1 MNNLNEYLIAIQTL
15 FNNSDFWQKISIA
28 IASGLS
34 VALFNY
40 LFSKKQRQD
49 QGMELSYT
57 TNILSILELKKDIF
71 QKDICILYGKNYE
84 VADLYVISCDIENTG
99 KKVIKNQE
107 VTFEFISTSVGVL
120 EQFFEPSLNDN
131 SMGIE
136 EIEIEDIKQG

>member
-28 IASGLS
+28 ITSGFS

-57 TNILSILELKKDIF
+57 TNILSVLEFKKDIF
-71 QKDICILYGKNYE
+71 
-84 VADLYVISCDIENTG
+84 
-99 KKVIKNQE
+99 
-107 VTFEFISTSVGVL
+107 
-120 EQFFEPSLNDN
+120 
-131 SMGIE
+131 
-136 EIEIEDIKQG
+136 